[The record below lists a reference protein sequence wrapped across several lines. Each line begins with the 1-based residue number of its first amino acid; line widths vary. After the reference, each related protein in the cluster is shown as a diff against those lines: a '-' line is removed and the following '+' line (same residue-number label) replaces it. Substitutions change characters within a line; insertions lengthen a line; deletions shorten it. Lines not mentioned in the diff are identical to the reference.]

1 MKRIIMKNKTIELC
15 IIRGVEGDCV
25 VLNDYRIAG
34 SKPWGGGE
42 VVKSWQIDIGLIK
55 EALNLKK
62 INA

>member
-34 SKPWGGGE
+34 SKHRYRAHKRSPE
-42 VVKSWQIDIGLIK
+42 SNKVKCLI
-55 EALNLKK
+55 
-62 INA
+62 